1 MFLCLL
7 LVISALSNISL
18 TNQINSIFTTE
29 LKLLVMPQKSL
40 NSFNSFTFE
49 KTPKLGLRIIPIRIP
64 RDNFR

>member
-18 TNQINSIFTTE
+18 TNQINSILTTE
-29 LKLLVMPQKSL
+29 LKLLVMPKKSL

-49 KTPKLGLRIIPIRIP
+49 KTP
-64 RDNFR
+64 